1 MLDTISAQAAHPLRF
16 LLEPHPAR
24 PGKMRFKQPPL
35 KLSNRGRLIP
45 DRSHHMLLGKSEDDL
60 SQPRAGQD
68 HDPEPWYVEAGH
80 RTTNASGAPE
90 FLGLQDAHENQLQGK
105 FEAPKHGHIFDRT
118 FVDVGGVPV
127 EWRTALQWTREI
139 NPATGR
145 PLLDPSAINGVHPG
159 WDVANPPVP

>member
-1 MLDTISAQAAHPLRF
+1 
-16 LLEPHPAR
+16 
-24 PGKMRFKQPPL
+24 MRFKQPPL
-35 KLSNRGRLIP
+35 KLSKRGRLIP
-45 DRSHHMLLGKSEDDL
+45 DRNHETLIGRSEDDL

-80 RTTNASGAPE
+80 GTTNASGAPE

-105 FEAPKHGHIFDRT
+105 FEKLRHIFDRT
-118 FVDVGGVPV
+118 FVNVGGVPV

-145 PLLDPSAINGVHPG
+145 PLLDPSAIEGVHPG
-159 WDVANPPVP
+159 DPVVRPVP